1 MLLRDL
7 NVRLTFLGGATRT
20 SGPCGKR
27 KEGPQGRKGSVTSLH
42 ERRTIISPLVLLSL
56 VSALMLVSLCQAPQ
70 KSYDYVLVGHK
81 DEEAEGDKETQRTIK
96 QKAFIEMLRKKN
108 IKVLVSSQ

>member
-1 MLLRDL
+1 
-7 NVRLTFLGGATRT
+7 
-20 SGPCGKR
+20 
-27 KEGPQGRKGSVTSLH
+27 
-42 ERRTIISPLVLLSL
+42 
-56 VSALMLVSLCQAPQ
+56 MLVSLCQAPQ